1 MEINDEC
8 LIKCMARDKVLVDR
22 GVTEEML
29 FDSVCRA
36 MKFLESKNSDIYKVQ
51 NAISREKQR
60 KEAASIAEKEANELI
75 KRSLYIVYN

>member
-29 FDSVCRA
+29 FDSLCRA
-36 MKFLESKNSDIYKVQ
+36 MKYMESRNNDMYRIQ
-51 NAISREKQR
+51 NAISREKQT
-60 KEAASIAEKEANELI
+60 KVAALIAEKEASDLI
-75 KRSLYIVYN
+75 KNSLSIIK

>member
-1 MEINDEC
+1 MESRN
-8 LIKCMARDKVLVDR
+8 
-22 GVTEEML
+22 
-29 FDSVCRA
+29 
-36 MKFLESKNSDIYKVQ
+36 NDIYKVQ

>member
-29 FDSVCRA
+29 FDSLCRA
-36 MKFLESKNSDIYKVQ
+36 MKYMESRNSDMYRIQ
-51 NAISREKQR
+51 NAISREKQT
-60 KEAASIAEKEANELI
+60 KVAALIAEKEASDLI
-75 KRSLYIVYN
+75 KNSLSIIK